1 MKVHLLGVGAVGEG
15 IAKVARGRLW
25 LEKMVLADSRLER
38 LQAVQKKLGNPRRFP
53 IAEVNASDTKAIT
66 QLAIEHD
73 VDLIM
78 NAVTPYLNTRIMD
91 AALRAGVM
99 YMDMAMTPTKPH
111 PTEPFKKVGRPLGE
125 AQFKDHRQWKKK
137 GLLAL
142 IGMGMDPG
150 VSGIFAR
157 YAEKHLFDRVDEIHV
172 KDGGNLTIEGYAFAP
187 TFSIWTTIEE
197 CLNPPVVYTA
207 RKGHFT
213 KEPFSDPELFD
224 FPDGIGP
231 QKLVNVEHEE
241 LVTFPHHIK
250 GVKKV
255 SFKLGLG
262 DQFMDVLKM
271 LHLIGLDSVLPV
283 RVGAIEVSPRDVV
296 AAVTPNPAT
305 LADRMTGKACVG
317 LLIKGRHNRKPR
329 ELFIYQTTDNADSR
343 KKYGLQAVALQ
354 TAVGPVIA
362 MDLLNSGAWKGAGV
376 LPPEAF
382 NPDPFMALMDT
393 YQFTYAIQDR

>member
-1 MKVHLLGVGAVGEG
+1 MKVLLLGVGAVGEG

-25 LEKMVLADSRLER
+25 LEKMVLADSQLHRLR
-38 LQAVQKKLGNPRRFP
+38 SVQQKLGNPKRFP
-53 IAEVNASDTKAIT
+53 IAVVNASDTKAIRK
-66 QLAIEHD
+66 LAIEHD

-78 NAVTPYLNTRIMD
+78 NAVTPYLNIQIME
-91 AALRAGVM
+91 AALKAGTI
-99 YMDMAMTPTKPH
+99 YMDMAMTPTLPH
-111 PTEPFKKVGRPLGE
+111 PTDPHHKVGQPLGK
-125 AQFKDHRQWKKK
+125 AQFEEHRKWKKK

-142 IGMGMDPG
+142 VGMGMDPG
-150 VSGIFAR
+150 VSGVFAR

-197 CLNPPVVYTA
+197 CLNPPVVFSS

-213 KEPFSDPELFD
+213 TEPFSDPEAFD

-231 QKLVNVEHEE
+231 QNLVNVEHEE
-241 LVTFPHHIK
+241 LVTFPKYLK
-250 GVKKV
+250 GVKRV

-262 DQFMDVLKM
+262 DQFMDVLKT
-271 LHLIGLDSVLPV
+271 LHLIGLDSIDPV
-283 RVGAIEVSPRDVV
+283 RVGNVEVSPRDVV
-296 AAVTPNPAT
+296 AAVTPNPAM
-305 LADRMTGKACVG
+305 LADSMTGKACVG

-329 ELFIYQTTDNADSR
+329 EVFIYQTTDNADSR

-382 NPDPFMALMDT
+382 DPDPFMALMDT
-393 YQFTYAIQDR
+393 YQFTYDIQDR